1 MRTHRVVQA
10 FDELLDLWG
19 RLALKKEG
27 MKKRS
32 KFSDDKKYKK
42 KTFGT

>member
-19 RLALKKEG
+19 RLALKKSGNE
-27 MKKRS
+27 KQIKIL
-32 KFSDDKKYKK
+32 K
-42 KTFGT
+42 